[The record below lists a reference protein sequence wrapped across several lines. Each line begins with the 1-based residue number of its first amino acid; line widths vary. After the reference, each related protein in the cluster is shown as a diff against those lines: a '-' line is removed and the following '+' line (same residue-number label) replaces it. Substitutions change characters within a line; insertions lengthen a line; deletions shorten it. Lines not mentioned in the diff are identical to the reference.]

1 MYHLDV
7 STSWDA
13 ASPPWIDISND
24 NATASGPFINSAFA
38 GAATLSDHSNILING
53 GATTA
58 DLTAISNDTALFDT
72 RTETW
77 TIPAISERSQ
87 RQPYVLGFYLRDNV
101 VMNM

>member
-1 MYHLDV
+1 MYHLDI
-7 STSWDA
+7 STAWDA

-24 NATASGPFINSAFA
+24 NATANGPFINSAFA

-58 DLTAISNDTALFDT
+58 DLTAISNGTALFDT

-87 RQPYVLGFYLRDNV
+87 RQPYV
-101 VMNM
+101 